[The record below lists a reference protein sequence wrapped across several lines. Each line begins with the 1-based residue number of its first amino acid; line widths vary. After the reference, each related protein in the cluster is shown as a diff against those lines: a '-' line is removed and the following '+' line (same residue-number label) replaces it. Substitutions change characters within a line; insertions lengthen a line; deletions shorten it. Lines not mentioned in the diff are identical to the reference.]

1 MNLMN
6 FHQVAH
12 RLYQMRIPL
21 FPKIIYYIQ
30 FLLFNSSLPPS
41 VKIGKNSVFGYGG
54 IGVVI
59 HDRAQIGERCVL
71 GQGITIGGRSKRFE
85 VPIIGNNVFIGP
97 GARILGD
104 VVIGNNVII
113 GANSVVIESVP
124 ENSIVVGIPAKIIKT
139 DIIPEDYV

>member
-6 FHQVAH
+6 FYQVAH

-30 FLLFNSSLPPS
+30 FLLFNSSLPSS
-41 VKIGKNSVFGYGG
+41 VKIGKNSVFRYGG

-71 GQGITIGGRSKRFE
+71 GQGITIGGRSKKFE
-85 VPIIGNNVFIGP
+85 VPIIGNNAFIGF
-97 GARILGD
+97 GARILD
-104 VVIGNNVII
+104 DVII
-113 GANSVVIESVP
+113 GANSVGIESVP
-124 ENSIVVGIPAKIIKT
+124 ENSIVVGISAKVVKIN
-139 DIIPEDYV
+139 IIPEEYV